1 MLIIMKKDI
10 KKKLMG
16 VLVFMVIIIISIPVL
31 AWSDCRSN
39 FDCGIGYMFVKEPY
53 KIYGVC
59 MRVVDKYG
67 IPQYNLPR
75 PESIGPRYEVDC

>member
-1 MLIIMKKDI
+1 
-10 KKKLMG
+10 
-16 VLVFMVIIIISIPVL
+16 
-31 AWSDCRSN
+31 
-39 FDCGIGYMFVKEPY
+39 MFVKEPY

-75 PESIGPRYEVDC
+75 PESIGPRYEVDCESDTDCPIGFYCHRKYKVCVKR